1 MANRAKAQNEPLI
14 VLIDGQCNL
23 CQSITKFVIQ
33 RDSSAKFRF
42 ASLQSE
48 RGQMLLRIGNLPV
61 GVLDTFVLIDG
72 GTYYSKSTGALML
85 LRKLGGPWSLL
96 YVLRVVPSFIRD
108 RVYDWI
114 ARKRYLWFGYNDSCL
129 MPTEETRKR
138 FLPDSWDAAK

>member
-1 MANRAKAQNEPLI
+1 MAKHAKTSDDPLI

-33 RDSSAKFRF
+33 RDPAAKFRF

-48 RGQMLLRIGNLPV
+48 RGQKLLQIGDLPI
-61 GVLDTFVLIDG
+61 GVLDTFVLIDR
-72 GTYYSKSTGALML
+72 GTYYTKSTAALRL
-85 LRKLGGPWSLL
+85 LRKLGAPWSLFYAL
-96 YVLRVVPSFIRD
+96 QVVPSFLRD

-129 MPTEETRKR
+129 LPTADTRKR
-138 FLPDSWDAAK
+138 FLPDSWDID